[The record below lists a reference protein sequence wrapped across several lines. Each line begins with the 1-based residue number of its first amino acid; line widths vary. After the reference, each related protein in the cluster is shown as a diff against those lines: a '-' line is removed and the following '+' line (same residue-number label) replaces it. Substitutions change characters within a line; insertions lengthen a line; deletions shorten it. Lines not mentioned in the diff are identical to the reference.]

1 MELLETLQA
10 KVGFTSTEMKIA
22 DYILEHR
29 YQAVDMSANA
39 LARETFSSTASV
51 IRMCRKMGL
60 SGYRKFQV
68 ALAAGLSKE
77 EERER
82 RVNSRGPAFA
92 DMDPENVMQRF
103 LDTIVRAAESC
114 RKRVLWESLTRA
126 AVWIAHVNRLYIYG
140 ADCFNALALCR
151 MMSEFGISAVIPEG
165 LSENMSGYEDVSE
178 GAVALFVAYS
188 GDALQGLRKKM
199 AALRKRGCRVIA
211 LSTESVCPDA
221 DIVISFPEPETDCLR
236 VKTAYLQAAFL
247 YITSCINDIIA
258 AARRKET

>member
-1 MELLETLQA
+1 MELLETLRA

-22 DYILEHR
+22 DYVLEHR

-68 ALAAGLSKE
+68 ALAAGLSQG

-82 RVNSRGPAFA
+82 RVDGPGPALA
-92 DMDPENVMQRF
+92 DMDPENVMGRF
-103 LDTIVRAAESC
+103 SDTIVQAAESC
-114 RKRVLWESLTRA
+114 HKRVSWEALARA
-126 AVWIAHVNRLYIYG
+126 AVWIARVNRLYIYG

-151 MMSEFGISAVIPEG
+151 MMSEFGISVVVPDG
-165 LSENMSGYEDVSE
+165 VSENMSDASE

-199 AALRKRGCRVIA
+199 ASLRKRGCRVIA

-247 YITSCINDIIA
+247 YITACMNDIIA
-258 AARRKET
+258 AARRKEAQ

>member
-1 MELLETLQA
+1 MELLETLRA

-22 DYILEHR
+22 DYVLEHR

-51 IRMCRKMGL
+51 IRMCRKIGL

-68 ALAAGLSKE
+68 ELAAGLSKG

-82 RVNSRGPAFA
+82 RGDGPALD

-103 LDTIVRAAESC
+103 SDTIVQAAESC
-114 RKRVLWESLTRA
+114 YKRISWESLSRA
-126 AVWIAHVNRLYIYG
+126 AVWIARVNRLYIYG

-199 AALRKRGCRVIA
+199 ASLRKRGCRVIA

-247 YITSCINDIIA
+247 YITTCMNDFIA
-258 AARRKET
+258 AARRNEA